1 MQTLISTYV
10 ATLAGPA
17 KAKEALLEAFKVLTL
32 KEKLV
37 IILGNNGELFDDV
50 LRYESDYT
58 GTSGSLYD
66 DFYWDR
72 RETKELSSVKD
83 HVLENL
89 EDLTGDETPEEL
101 ADIIINSDCDRCD
114 VLRDMVSKG
123 IGSACHDW

>member
-1 MQTLISTYV
+1 MQTLINTYSE
-10 ATLAGPA
+10 ALAGPA
-17 KAKEALLEAFKVLTL
+17 KAKAALLEAFKGLTL

-37 IILGNNGELFDDV
+37 IILGTDGELFDSV

-83 HVLENL
+83 HVLDNL
-89 EDLTGDETPEEL
+89 DDLTGDETPEEL
-101 ADIIINSDCDRCD
+101 AEIILNSDDDRCD
-114 VLRDMVSKG
+114 VLRDMVNKG
-123 IGSACHDW
+123 IGKACHDW